1 MLTLR
6 RKRLI
11 WAYLSALL
19 LESITVGWLL
29 SDYKAHWLTWVG
41 TQAVTLHLA
50 WTGMDAIVV
59 AIGWLVGIVWA
70 GAIAYSWP
78 ATIQGLGVVIW
89 INGVGMMLWAGALAS
104 GWILGVI
111 LALTLASAKKAMESI
126 DWSKAQV
133 FLILVLITWSGF
145 SIGRTINSLVD
156 LVPIIHSSFL

>member
-19 LESITVGWLL
+19 LESIVVGWLL

-50 WTGMDAIVV
+50 WAGMDAIVV
-59 AIGWLVGIVWA
+59 AIAWLVGIVWA

-78 ATIQGLGVVIW
+78 ETIQGLGVVIW
-89 INGVGMMLWAGALAS
+89 INGVGMILWAGALAV
-104 GWILGVI
+104 GWILGAI
-111 LALTLASAKKAMESI
+111 LAWTLASTKKAMEPI
-126 DWSKAQV
+126 GWGKAQAL
-133 FLILVLITWSGF
+133 LILVLITWTGF
-145 SIGRTINSLVD
+145 SMGRIINSFVD